1 MAFDADFPDI
11 VLADSVTK
19 LPAAAAG
26 RVVVSGS
33 HGGHYPGALAA
44 LAEVRAVILN
54 DAGIGK
60 DEAGVAALAD
70 LDRLGVAAAT
80 VSYLSCRIGFA
91 SDMMARGV
99 VSRANAL
106 ARAAGVAIG
115 DGCRVSALRL
125 RAAPISHAEPEPF
138 EEVRSEFDLGR
149 RKVVLI
155 DSASLVEPAD
165 RGAIVITGSH
175 GGLVGG
181 DPGAAL
187 RVDAF
192 VAAFNDAGVGVD
204 EAGVARLAPLD
215 ARGIAAFTVSTG
227 TARIGEARSTYADG
241 VVSRVNLTA
250 RRLGAREGDLAASTV
265 ERLAQR

>member
-106 ARAAGVAIG
+106 ARAAGVAVG
-115 DGCRVSALRL
+115 YGCR
-125 RAAPISHAEPEPF
+125 
-138 EEVRSEFDLGR
+138 
-149 RKVVLI
+149 
-155 DSASLVEPAD
+155 
-165 RGAIVITGSH
+165 
-175 GGLVGG
+175 
-181 DPGAAL
+181 
-187 RVDAF
+187 
-192 VAAFNDAGVGVD
+192 
-204 EAGVARLAPLD
+204 
-215 ARGIAAFTVSTG
+215 
-227 TARIGEARSTYADG
+227 
-241 VVSRVNLTA
+241 
-250 RRLGAREGDLAASTV
+250 
-265 ERLAQR
+265 